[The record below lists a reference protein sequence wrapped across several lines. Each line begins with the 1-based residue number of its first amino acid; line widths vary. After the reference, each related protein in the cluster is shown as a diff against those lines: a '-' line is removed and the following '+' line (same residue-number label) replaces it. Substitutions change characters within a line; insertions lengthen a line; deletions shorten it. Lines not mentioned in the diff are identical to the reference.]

1 MRSLTKSM
9 RRGLLRGFCTISSI
23 CGRQNL
29 TWSFRTS
36 SISRY
41 FLTWGGRTAGEEP
54 TFLRHIAPRGDA
66 SPKAVGSLPHDGI
79 WGGNRAH
86 LVEDEGLA
94 DVAPRAA
101 GREVVEGE
109 EEEEEEA
116 QARRGRDG
124 ADEEHHDAA
133 AGDAQQARVPAEVA
147 EGGPGAGRKGHGL
160 GTSCAESIWE
170 RA

>member
-1 MRSLTKSM
+1 MRSPP
-9 RRGLLRGFCTISSI
+9 
-23 CGRQNL
+23 
-29 TWSFRTS
+29 SFDTPP
-36 SISRY
+36 
-41 FLTWGGRTAGEEP
+41 LEGTP
-54 TFLRHIAPRGDA
+54 APRPSALCPTMGF
-66 SPKAVGSLPHDGI
+66 
-79 WGGNRAH
+79 GGNRAH